1 MIEDAR
7 EANARVLPSI
17 GSYHWPVSLIWD
29 DGRPTIRHPFWFEQ
43 FWIEHKG
50 FKELISKWW
59 EEMEPPRGTL
69 MYQFQ
74 QKMKQLKAKIR
85 TWNKE
90 EFGVIFQDK
99 KLLKIK
105 LEEL

>member
-1 MIEDAR
+1 
-7 EANARVLPSI
+7 
-17 GSYHWPVSLIWD
+17 
-29 DGRPTIRHPFWFEQ
+29 
-43 FWIEHKG
+43 
-50 FKELISKWW
+50 
-59 EEMEPPRGTL
+59 MEPPRGTL

-105 LEEL
+105 LEDLQREGMDIGYSDDLKQKEQSILDQLNELDHQEEIYWKQKSRNQWLQEGRQIQSYFITQ